1 MSRNQNLRYVSPM
14 QEAAIEY
21 ATRGWAV
28 FPLHFV
34 NEQAA
39 CSCGD
44 PGCQSQGKH
53 PLTSNGLK
61 AATTDAATVLGY
73 WGRFPNANI
82 GIATGTTSNIAVLDI
97 DGPVGEESLRN
108 LESEHGALP
117 VTLEQRTGKGRHLLF
132 RHPGTPIKS
141 RTAIGHPGSKLD
153 SRGEGGY
160 IVAAP
165 SRHVSG
171 NTYAWTDSSVE
182 LAEMPAWL
190 IEIVNGRASLTSARV
205 ADTSDTESIVEGAR
219 NSTLASLGGTM
230 RRKGMSAAAMEQ
242 ALLAENEA
250 RCKPPLDP
258 EEVRTI
264 ANSISR
270 YEAAND
276 VDALFQTLNDTGNAE
291 RFVDSFGD
299 TYRFVV
305 GQKRW
310 LVWNGN
316 RWAYDELDTVVE
328 SAKSVSRAIF
338 LEAAQCRSVDGA
350 KALAAHAKKSM
361 QRQSIISMMELAK
374 SHSRIAITPADL
386 DADPMLLGVANG
398 VLDLRTGQLL
408 PVDRAH
414 LILRYSPVAYDP
426 DANCHNFLQFLNTIS
441 NGDHER
447 IAYLR
452 RVAGYCLTGQT
463 VEQCLF
469 FLYGKGGNGKST
481 FAGILSTLLGDYA
494 RQAPSDMLAHR
505 NSNRSQTNDLARL
518 KGARLLIS
526 AEVEEGSFLAET
538 LVKELTGGDTIAAR
552 FLYGEFFEFRPTFK
566 ILMSGNHKP
575 VVRGEDE
582 GIWRRIRL
590 VPFDITIPA
599 ESRDKN
605 LMNKLQGE
613 LPGILKWAVEGV
625 LEWQRVGLGTP
636 IIVQQAV
643 ENYRSEMDIIG
654 IWLDEH
660 AMLHPDSSE
669 RAGRLYDSYYQW
681 ATVNGHH
688 YLSSTAF
695 GRKFSERP
703 DIEKAR
709 DKDGF
714 YYRGVSLKPVGAR
727 RCD

>member
-1 MSRNQNLRYVSPM
+1 MSSNKIRAVTDPKMVDWALRYS
-14 QEAAIEY
+14 QK
-21 ATRGWAV
+21 GWSV
-28 FPLHFV
+28 LPLHTV
-34 NEQAA
+34 YGDG
-39 CSCGD
+39 SCTCRRRD
-44 PGCQSQGKH
+44 CKSPGKH
-53 PLTSNGLK
+53 PITQNGLHD
-61 AATTDAATVLGY
+61 ATTDEATIVR
-73 WGRFPNANI
+73 WWQQNPRANI
-82 GIATGTTSNIAVLDI
+82 GVATGEVSGFVVLDI
-97 DGPVGEESLRN
+97 DGRDGESSLTELQSKFGR
-108 LESEHGALP
+108 LP
-117 VTLEQRTGKGRHLLF
+117 ETLTSNTGRGRHLLF
-132 RHPGTPIKS
+132 RCPAAPLKNRAGVWK
-141 RTAIGHPGSKLD
+141 PGSKLD
-153 SRGEGGY
+153 SRGNGGY
-160 IVAAP
+160 IVVPP
-165 SRHVSG
+165 STHYSG
-171 NTYAWTDSSVE
+171 ATYAWENPETAIAD
-182 LAEMPAWL
+182 MPDWL
-190 IEIVNGRASLTSARV
+190 VEIVNGDNKLVR
-205 ADTSDTESIVEGAR
+205 TESKAIVDIDEGSR
-219 NSTLASLGGTM
+219 NSHLASVAGVM
-230 RRKGMSAAAMEQ
+230 RRMGMSAAAMEQ

-258 EEVRTI
+258 DEVRTI
-264 ANSISR
+264 ATSISR

-276 VDALFQTLNDTGNAE
+276 ANALFQTLNDAGNAE
-291 RFVDSFGD
+291 RFVDTFGD

-310 LVWNGN
+310 LVWNGD
-316 RWAYDELDTVVE
+316 RWTYDELDTVVE
-328 SAKSVSRAIF
+328 RAKSVSRAIF
-338 LEAAQCRSVDGA
+338 LEAAHCGSADGA

-374 SHSRIAITPADL
+374 SHPRIAINPADL

-414 LILRYSPVAYDP
+414 LILRYSPVAYVP
-426 DANCHNFLQFLNTIS
+426 DANCPNFLQFLNTIS

-463 VEQCLF
+463 AEQCLF

-481 FAGILSTLLGDYA
+481 FAGILSTVLGDYA

-505 NSNRSQTNDLARL
+505 SSNRSQTNDLARL

-599 ESRDKN
+599 ESRDKD
-605 LMNKLQGE
+605 LMNKLEAE

-625 LEWQRVGLGTP
+625 LEWQRDGLGTP
-636 IIVQQAV
+636 IIVQKAV

-654 IWLDEH
+654 IWLDEQ
-660 AMLHPDSSE
+660 AMLDPDSSE
-669 RAGRLYDSYYQW
+669 RSGKLYDSYYQW
-681 ATVNGHH
+681 ASINGHR
-688 YLSSTAF
+688 YVSSTAF
-695 GRKFSERP
+695 GRKLSERP
-703 DIEKAR
+703 DFEKVR
-709 DKDGF
+709 TKDGIF
-714 YYRGVSLKPVGAR
+714 YRGVRLKPVVAR
-727 RCD
+727 RFD